1 MRVII
6 DRLPIDHAENL
17 QFLPAIVQLLQYQTI
32 PEIPQNLKDIYK
44 TVWEISQKSIIDM
57 SADRGAYICQS
68 QSLNI
73 HLTDPNFGKL
83 TSMHFYAWK
92 KGLKTG
98 MYYLRSTAAADAIKF
113 TLDKSAIKETGVA
126 EAVVLKNVVAEPAVA
141 LAKESQQ
148 SLQYEHPSTDYEQ
161 KRADM
166 TCSLDNPDACEACGS

>member
-1 MRVII
+1 MKDLISAGLWSETMRQKLIST
-6 DRLPIDHAENL
+6 NGS
-17 QFLPAIVQLLQYQTI
+17 VQAI
-32 PEIPQNLKDIYK
+32 PEIPQNIKDIYK
-44 TVWEISQKSIIDM
+44 TVWEISQKAIIDM

-113 TLDKSAIKETGVA
+113 TLDKSALEPTVAAVTSTVA
-126 EAVVLKNVVAEPAVA
+126 EPVMAVQSVVVAEN
-141 LAKESQQ
+141 QQ
-148 SLQYEHPSTDYEQ
+148 AIQYEQMPLADYDQ

-166 TCSLDNPDACEACGS
+166 ACSLDNPDACEACGS

>member
-1 MRVII
+1 MKDLISLGLWSENMRQKLIST
-6 DRLPIDHAENL
+6 NGS
-17 QFLPAIVQLLQYQTI
+17 VQVI
-32 PEIPQNLKDIYK
+32 PEIPQNIKDIYR

-113 TLDKSAIKETGVA
+113 TLDKTAMSQPFVAATPTIIANAI
-126 EAVVLKNVVAEPAVA
+126 AEPITTYVA
-141 LAKESQQ
+141 KSETQQ
-148 SLQYEHPSTDYEQ
+148 AIPYEQVSEEQ
-161 KRADM
+161 KRSDM
-166 TCSLDNPDACEACGS
+166 ACSLDNPEACEACGS

>member
-1 MRVII
+1 
-6 DRLPIDHAENL
+6 
-17 QFLPAIVQLLQYQTI
+17 
-32 PEIPQNLKDIYK
+32 
-44 TVWEISQKSIIDM
+44 M

-113 TLDKSAIKETGVA
+113 TLDKTAMQKPHVEATPVPVLTKVTEPTAVYAMKAEKQKEI
-126 EAVVLKNVVAEPAVA
+126 PY
-141 LAKESQQ
+141 QQ
-148 SLQYEHPSTDYEQ
+148 VEETDYDQ

-166 TCSLDNPDACEACGS
+166 ACSLDNPDACEACGS